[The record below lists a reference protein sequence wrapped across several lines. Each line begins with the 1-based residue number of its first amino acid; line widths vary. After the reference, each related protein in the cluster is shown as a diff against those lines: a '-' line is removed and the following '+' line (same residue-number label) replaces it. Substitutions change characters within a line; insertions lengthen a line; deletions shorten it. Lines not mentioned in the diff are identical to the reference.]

1 VPGLQIPGALV
12 EEAEE
17 AGRVWTVTDG
27 SPALLENFDGLEHVF
42 LTETTDTEVLEPQLL
57 TKARR

>member
-17 AGRVWTVTDG
+17 AGEVWTVTDG
-27 SPALLENFDGLEHVF
+27 SPALLKDFDGLEHVF
-42 LTETTDTEVLEPQLL
+42 LTETTDAEALEPWSL
-57 TKARR
+57 TEAR